1 MTHPECL
8 YTAVES
14 SLLAG
19 VAYTT
24 DQTLLLWFL
33 SGALYRY
40 FAVPPNRFPGSA
52 HCTIQRRLLQPQHQK
67 SLSLPAARLN
77 RAVPTACI
85 PPVAQRLR
93 DFDSSALIALD
104 HSKK

>member
-1 MTHPECL
+1 MTHPEYL

-40 FAVPPNRFPGSA
+40 FAVPPAVFQALLTAPSKGVYFNRNIRNRFPY
-52 HCTIQRRLLQPQHQK
+52 
-67 SLSLPAARLN
+67 
-77 RAVPTACI
+77 
-85 PPVAQRLR
+85 QRLV
-93 DFDSSALIALD
+93 
-104 HSKK
+104 